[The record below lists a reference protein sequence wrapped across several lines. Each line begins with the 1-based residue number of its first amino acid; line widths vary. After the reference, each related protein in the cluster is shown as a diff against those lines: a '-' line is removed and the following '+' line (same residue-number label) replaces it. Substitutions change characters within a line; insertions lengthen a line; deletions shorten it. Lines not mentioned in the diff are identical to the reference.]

1 MLCVG
6 WTGPLPSLLD
16 GWHNAPLWS
25 SIHGYAAPYHRIT
38 CTFVQTTCS
47 SSTPAHCH
55 ELSTRHFAYKI
66 HIHWGQSPA
75 RPHTPCTHSAKH
87 MSWLAA
93 DQVHTQPACI
103 IQLGPGRHSGK
114 WQQWQATHP
123 LRLDASLMQT
133 ADGRA
138 RGASVLAPLDGLD
151 VDALLDHLPERA
163 HLAQL
168 LHVRDRQHHR
178 AVHLGLR
185 REPPKPKPGAPQA
198 SSEGCP
204 FQVPPA
210 GRRLRVPYQR
220 AATARAVQ
228 VELAGAIRVSY

>member
-1 MLCVG
+1 MFCVG

-103 IQLGPGRHSGK
+103 TQLGPGRHSGK

-138 RGASVLAPLDGLD
+138 RAPQCWLHWMDLMSMPSWTISQRGLISRSFSTCATVSTTARSTSASVVNLPSPNLARHKHHQKA
-151 VDALLDHLPERA
+151 ALSKFR
-163 HLAQL
+163 
-168 LHVRDRQHHR
+168 RQ
-178 AVHLGLR
+178 
-185 REPPKPKPGAPQA
+185 
-198 SSEGCP
+198 
-204 FQVPPA
+204 A
-210 GRRLRVPYQR
+210 G
-220 AATARAVQ
+220 
-228 VELAGAIRVSY
+228 G